1 MALSDGVFAIAITL
15 LTFQLQVTQ
24 PLVNSRSWSQL
35 ASAISDIEPKLES
48 YAITFLVLGAYWMGH
63 HRLFRAIVRYDRRLL
78 LLNLLYLLGV
88 AFTPFP
94 ASLLG
99 TYPHNPLAV
108 VIYAGNL
115 AWLSVLSGVM
125 GWYAEARRAVR
136 PGALGV
142 SDGAVAGL
150 VLGCDLSPVHASG
163 HRRRPLGAVL
173 LDSAVARPG
182 LRDPQGR
189 RERTPVTALQDQ
201 HGTGDGGLRAR
212 GGTRTRTPCPGRGV

>member
-1 MALSDGVFAIAITL
+1 MFAIAITL

-24 PLVNSRSWSQL
+24 PLVNSGSWSQL

-115 AWLSVLSGVM
+115 AWLSVLSGFI
-125 GWYAEARRAVR
+125 GWHAEAAGLSVRARSAYLMGQWRAWCSAAIFLLSMPVAIAGARWAQFCWILLWPALVFVTRRA
-136 PGALGV
+136 A
-142 SDGAVAGL
+142 
-150 VLGCDLSPVHASG
+150 ASE
-163 HRRRPLGAVL
+163 P
-173 LDSAVARPG
+173 P
-182 LRDPQGR
+182 
-189 RERTPVTALQDQ
+189 
-201 HGTGDGGLRAR
+201 
-212 GGTRTRTPCPGRGV
+212 